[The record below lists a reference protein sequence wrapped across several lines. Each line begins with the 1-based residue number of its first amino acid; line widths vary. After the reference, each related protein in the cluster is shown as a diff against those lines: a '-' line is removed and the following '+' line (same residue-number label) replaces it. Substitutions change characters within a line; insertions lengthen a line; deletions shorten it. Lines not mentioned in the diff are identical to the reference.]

1 VVSSRAAILR
11 CAMGEKMIKNEQ
23 KIIKS
28 LLIQGGHIIDPSQGL
43 DEIGSLLIADG
54 KIFWLGRG
62 EITPPH
68 PDYDILNAQGLIV
81 CPGFIDLHCHLR
93 QPGFEEK
100 ETIATGTQ
108 AAAKGGFTTICCM
121 PNTNPPLDNRAA
133 IDYVKSKAA
142 LKGVVRVLP
151 IGCISK
157 DRKGEE
163 LADMEELASA
173 GVIGYS
179 DDGDPVSNPR
189 LMRQALEY
197 SHASGLPIIDHCED
211 ISLSKKGLMNKGTVS
226 ARLGLRGIPAAAEE
240 IMVAR
245 DITLAQM
252 TGGHIHIAHVSTE
265 GSVDLI
271 RRAKEKGIMV
281 TAEVTP
287 HHLTLT
293 EERVIGYDTNAKVN
307 PPLRTKRD
315 IQALIQG
322 LKENVIDIIATDHAP
337 HTETD
342 KLGDFADAA
351 FGISCLE
358 TALGSLM
365 SLVHDGQLTL
375 TTLISKLTYEPAKII
390 GDKYGKSGTLNI
402 GAPADITI
410 FDPDMEWVVEPEAFA
425 SKGKNTPLAG
435 SRLKGKVMATI
446 SQGKL
451 VYKDDRIK
459 LRNETTKGFR
469 GANAPLQRKRG

>member
-1 VVSSRAAILR
+1 
-11 CAMGEKMIKNEQ
+11 MKP
-23 KIIKS
+23 
-28 LLIQGGHIIDPSQGL
+28 LLIHGGHIIDPSQGI
-43 DEIGSLLIADG
+43 DEIGSLLITKG
-54 KIFWLGRG
+54 KISWLGRG
-62 EITPPH
+62 EVTPPQPNYAVLH
-68 PDYDILNAQGLIV
+68 ARRLIV
-81 CPGFIDLHCHLR
+81 CPGFVDLHCHLR

-121 PNTNPPLDNRAA
+121 PNTNPPLDNQTTV
-133 IDYVKSKAA
+133 DYVKSTAA
-142 LKGVVRVLP
+142 TEGVVRVLP

-157 DRKGEE
+157 GRKGQE
-163 LADMEELASA
+163 LAPMDELASA

-179 DDGDPVSNPR
+179 DDGDPAANSR
-189 LMRQALEY
+189 LMRQALEH
-197 SHASGLPIIDHCED
+197 SRALDLPIIDHCED
-211 ISLSKKGLMNKGTVS
+211 KALSEGGVMNEGIISNK
-226 ARLGLRGIPAAAEE
+226 LGLRGIPAAAEE
-240 IMVAR
+240 IIVAR
-245 DITLAQM
+245 DLALAEL
-252 TGGHIHIAHVSTE
+252 TGGRLHIAHASTE

-271 RRAKEKGIMV
+271 RRAKKKGIKV

-293 EERVIGYDTNAKVN
+293 EEKVICYDTSAKVN

-337 HTETD
+337 HTE
-342 KLGDFADAA
+342 ADRLCEFTLAPS
-351 FGISCLE
+351 GISGFE

-365 SLVHDGQLTL
+365 SLVHDGQLNL
-375 TTLISKLTYEPAKII
+375 VTLISKLTCEPSKII
-390 GDKYGKSGTLNI
+390 GNKYDKLATLTV
-402 GAPADITI
+402 GASADITI
-410 FDPDMEWVVEPEAFA
+410 FDPDLEWIVDTKDFA

-451 VYKDDRIK
+451 VYKDDSVRVEAEEKILK
-459 LRNETTKGFR
+459 ER
-469 GANAPLQRKRG
+469 